1 MRFSIALERS
11 QSRYPSYKIDSC
23 CFTSYGQDSSSM
35 TIPTLNELVYFKLF
49 GTNATSVD
57 LICILAAASIFW
69 FLHAKKAQKLHVSSR
84 QNNDLFSERSEDR
97 DPLENCKFENVR
109 VTKLLIHPIK
119 VNAFANSIFLQ
130 LILTPF
136 MTELSW
142 DICLG
147 SKL

>member
-1 MRFSIALERS
+1 
-11 QSRYPSYKIDSC
+11 
-23 CFTSYGQDSSSM
+23 M
-35 TIPTLNELVYFKLF
+35 TIPILNELVHFKLF

-84 QNNDLFSERSEDR
+84 QNSDLFSERSEDH

-119 VNAFANSIFLQ
+119 VNAFANSISLQ
-130 LILTPF
+130 LIFTPYL
-136 MTELSW
+136 TELSW
-142 DICLG
+142 DICLEG
-147 SKL
+147 KL